1 MFLRIRN
8 VLKILE
14 SSFVVWRWL
23 ISDRKFCQWNWSIF
37 INLFHCRVLKFFFS
51 VKCNRILPDQILN
64 NWFIKMRQ
72 QKCSLFQKSG
82 DVSGKLWNV
91 ESMTYFF
98 MRIFFT
104 FCIKW
109 NCRMFV
115 IGKYDGIC
123 TFKQMTRISD
133 RKDR

>member
-91 ESMTYFF
+91 ESMTFSL
-98 MRIFFT
+98 
-104 FCIKW
+104 
-109 NCRMFV
+109 FV
-115 IGKYDGIC
+115 LYEIVECLWSVNMMESVPSNRWRKYLIE
-123 TFKQMTRISD
+123 KID
-133 RKDR
+133 RQ